1 MTTQASTLAPP
12 ARRTGVAVSVHDIPN
27 LDPPVAYTPVTAE
40 GATGLPDIVLPSGH
54 TALHLTRYDD
64 VLKVLTDP
72 TFGRKD
78 TNVEG
83 GPSFQ
88 PTTMPP
94 DLLLNL
100 DTPDHARM
108 KSFVNADYSPAGV
121 EKLKGSVHRILDRRI
136 ALLRNQ
142 DSPDLFATVLDR
154 LPIEVN
160 AGFLG
165 IPESDI
171 DYFRPSSRVVQLSH
185 DTDIPGLL
193 ENFWLVY
200 HYVTDLVQRKR
211 PVAPGGLIDRFLSA
225 RNEAEPPLSEDELV
239 ATLLGS
245 VLGADQNVL
254 SVLAKAVYVLL
265 QAPALWT
272 LLAEEPAVAPQLV
285 EELLRV
291 LPLGTI
297 STFPR
302 IATREVCL
310 RDAVIPEG
318 ALVYADAFA
327 ANRDPGTFP
336 QPELVDPFRDG
347 KRHLQFGYGMHHC
360 MGASLARMEITVTL
374 VRLAQEFP
382 TLQLT
387 AEPAAVPWDSGVLLR
402 RPTSLPVRW

>member
-1 MTTQASTLAPP
+1 MTTQVSTLAPP

-27 LDPPVAYTPVTAE
+27 LDPPVPYTPATAE
-40 GATGLPDIVLPSGH
+40 GATGLPEIILPSGH
-54 TALHLTRYDD
+54 TVLHLTRYDD

-78 TNVEG
+78 TNVDG

-121 EKLKGSVHRILDRRI
+121 EKLKGSVQRILDRRI
-136 ALLRNQ
+136 ALLRRAEI
-142 DSPDLFATVLDR
+142 PDLFATVLDR

-185 DTDIPGLL
+185 DTDIPDLL
-193 ENFWLVY
+193 ANFWLVY
-200 HYVTDLVQRKR
+200 HYVTDLVQQKR
-211 PVAPGGLIDRFLSA
+211 PVTQGGLIDRFLST
-225 RNEAEPPLSEDELV
+225 RGEAEPPLSDDELV
-239 ATLLGS
+239 AILLGS

-254 SVLAKAVYVLL
+254 SVLAKAVYVLV

-272 LLAEEPAVAPQLV
+272 LLAEEPSVAPQLV

-302 IATREVCL
+302 IATREVRL

-336 QPELVDPFRDG
+336 QPELVDPFRNG

-360 MGASLARMEITVTL
+360 MGASLARMEITTTL
-374 VRLAQEFP
+374 VRLATEFP
-382 TLQLT
+382 NLRLDT
-387 AEPAAVPWDSGVLLR
+387 EPAAVPWDSGVLLR

>member
-1 MTTQASTLAPP
+1 M
-12 ARRTGVAVSVHDIPN
+12 
-27 LDPPVAYTPVTAE
+27 
-40 GATGLPDIVLPSGH
+40 
-54 TALHLTRYDD
+54 
-64 VLKVLTDP
+64 LTDP
-72 TFGRKD
+72 SFGRKD

-121 EKLKGSVHRILDRRI
+121 EKLKGSVRRILDRRI
-136 ALLRNQ
+136 GLLRSEE
-142 DSPDLFATVLDR
+142 DPDLFATVLDR
-154 LPIEVN
+154 LPVEVN

-185 DTDIPGLL
+185 DTDVPGLL

-200 HYVTDLVQRKR
+200 HYVTDLVHGTR
-211 PVAPGGLIDRFLSA
+211 PVEPGGLIDRFLAA
-225 RNEAEPPLSEDELV
+225 RDEAEPPLSDDELV
-239 ATLLGS
+239 AILLGS

-272 LLAEEPAVAPQLV
+272 LLVEEPAAAPQLV

-291 LPLGTI
+291 LPLGNI
-297 STFPR
+297 STFPGSPP
-302 IATREVCL
+302 VKFGC
-310 RDAVIPEG
+310 
-318 ALVYADAFA
+318 
-327 ANRDPGTFP
+327 GTP
-336 QPELVDPFRDG
+336 
-347 KRHLQFGYGMHHC
+347 
-360 MGASLARMEITVTL
+360 
-374 VRLAQEFP
+374 
-382 TLQLT
+382 
-387 AEPAAVPWDSGVLLR
+387 
-402 RPTSLPVRW
+402 

>member
-1 MTTQASTLAPP
+1 MTTQVSTLAPP
-12 ARRTGVAVSVHDIPN
+12 GGRRGVAVSIDDIPH

-40 GATGLPDIVLPSGH
+40 GPTGLPEITLPSGH
-54 TALHLTRYDD
+54 TALHVTRYDD

-72 TFGRKD
+72 SFGRKD

-121 EKLKGSVHRILDRRI
+121 EKLKGSVRRILDRRI
-136 ALLRNQ
+136 ALLR
-142 DSPDLFATVLDR
+142 SEEHPDLFATVLDR
-154 LPIEVN
+154 LPVEVN

-193 ENFWLVY
+193 ENFRLVY
-200 HYVTDLVQRKR
+200 HYVTDLVHGTR
-211 PVAPGGLIDRFLSA
+211 PVEPDGLIDRFLAA
-225 RNEAEPPLSEDELV
+225 RDEAEPPLSDDELV
-239 ATLLGS
+239 AILLGS

-265 QAPALWT
+265 QALRYGSAGGG
-272 LLAEEPAVAPQLV
+272 AGRCAAVG
-285 EELLRV
+285 R
-291 LPLGTI
+291 GT
-297 STFPR
+297 
-302 IATREVCL
+302 V
-310 RDAVIPEG
+310 EG
-318 ALVYADAFA
+318 ASA
-327 ANRDPGTFP
+327 
-336 QPELVDPFRDG
+336 G
-347 KRHLQFGYGMHHC
+347 KHFDVSPDRH
-360 MGASLARMEITVTL
+360 
-374 VRLAQEFP
+374 P
-382 TLQLT
+382 
-387 AEPAAVPWDSGVLLR
+387 
-402 RPTSLPVRW
+402 